1 MHAALFAL
9 LLYRHPVP
17 ALFAFFLWNV
27 LTAFGPR
34 LLGLVLGA
42 LPVLALVGM
51 GALAWSRGVVA
62 GVHPAVWELVL
73 ARRRRRAGP
82 RVRAASGVAGQGREA
97 SGRKEGP
104 AQALRG
110 QRGRPPAMAGTMVT
124 VSPALSGVFLPSRKR
139 MSSSFRNTRT

>member
-1 MHAALFAL
+1 LSFSLRLLHAALFGL

-42 LPVLALVGM
+42 LPVLALATV
-51 GALAWSRGVVA
+51 GALAWARGLVT

-73 ARRRRRAGP
+73 GGFAAALALASGRRRAS
-82 RVRAASGVAGQGREA
+82 RS
-97 SGRKEGP
+97 
-104 AQALRG
+104 RG
-110 QRGRPPAMAGTMVT
+110 GGKRG
-124 VSPALSGVFLPSRKR
+124 LPKP
-139 MSSSFRNTRT
+139 F